1 MKDYTEI
8 VRLVKYSIKK
18 LGLKTDLYGDYED
31 LLQTMLLEVYIKL
44 PKYEPE
50 KSRLS
55 TFVYVIVK
63 NKYLY
68 DIRKSNT
75 SKQKSNFECISL
87 DEEIKSLDNRATT
100 LKDIIPDSRDYIQ
113 NLEDKLIIKDCL
125 HLLNKEAK
133 LYLIDELNQKE
144 IAEKVNSSQVNV
156 SRRIKKSLNEIRKF
170 IEGEPIIIKRNK
182 RFKLNALQYSREHNC
197 SIRTVYRH
205 LGKDKES
212 VNG

>member
-1 MKDYTEI
+1 MVNYTEI
-8 VRLVKYSIKK
+8 EMLVKYSIKK
-18 LGLKTDLYGDYED
+18 LGLKTNLYGDYED
-31 LLQTMLLEVYIKL
+31 LLQTMLLEVYEKL
-44 PKYEPE
+44 PKYESE

-68 DIRKSNT
+68 DLRKSKTSKRKSNL
-75 SKQKSNFECISL
+75 ECISL
-87 DEEIKSLDNRATT
+87 DEEIDSLDNRATT

-144 IAEKVNSSQVNV
+144 IAEKVNSSQANV
-156 SRRIKKSLNEIRKF
+156 SRRIKKSLNEMRKF
-170 IEGEPIIIKRNK
+170 VEGEPIIIQRSK
-182 RFKLNALQYSREHNC
+182 RFKLNALQYSMEHNC
-197 SIRTVYRH
+197 SIRTAYRH
-205 LGKDKES
+205 LDKDK
-212 VNG
+212 